1 MFYHIDQP
9 RTPPFPIG
17 LIKTESDFIVKLV
30 ETGLGKWMLVVAV
43 TAVDAYPS
51 LAFSDLTCRLGG
63 TGIGA
68 FWLHYAAW

>member
-1 MFYHIDQP
+1 MFYHIDQR

-51 LAFSDLTCRLGG
+51 LAFSDLTCHLGG